1 MPTLRVFLG
10 GSWREEEDDDE
21 FEKKSIGVFCLLLFC
36 SFAYP
41 ESPRIMTLRRV
52 LRLPADTI
60 SCAFV
65 GEREAAAE
73 REREKEKGRDKRPSR
88 CKRERERERERERAR
103 ARRRRFCFLSLL
115 SLLAPS
121 SQKKTTRQRA
131 SDRCFFSSPWSLSL
145 FPLALS
151 LSLSQRRAWSST
163 ELLVSALRAQQH
175 TRLQCRP
182 RQPWGRRAA
191 TATAESTQRRRR
203 PLQRLLAPAPPP
215 PTTPENRAG
224 VRRAPG
230 GRRRSAR
237 STWC

>member
-1 MPTLRVFLG
+1 
-10 GSWREEEDDDE
+10 
-21 FEKKSIGVFCLLLFC
+21 
-36 SFAYP
+36 
-41 ESPRIMTLRRV
+41 MTLRRV

-65 GEREAAAE
+65 GEREKERERQLQKERGRRRRAETKDPLEAKE
-73 REREKEKGRDKRPSR
+73 RERESTGASSSVLFPLSSFSSR
-88 CKRERERERERERAR
+88 
-103 ARRRRFCFLSLL
+103 SLL
-115 SLLAPS
+115 S
-121 SQKKTTRQRA
+121 KKTTRQRA
-131 SDRCFFSSPWSLSL
+131 SDRCFFFISLVLVSLSTC
-145 FPLALS
+145 S

-175 TRLQCRP
+175 TRSQCRP

-215 PTTPENRAG
+215 PKTPENRAG

>member
-1 MPTLRVFLG
+1 MSSSKSRSAFFVF
-10 GSWREEEDDDE
+10 
-21 FEKKSIGVFCLLLFC
+21 FFFA

-60 SCAFV
+60 SSAFV

-73 REREKEKGRDKRPSR
+73 REREKEKARDKRPSR
-88 CKRERERERERERAR
+88 CKEREREREHGRVVVGSVSSLFFLFSLSPLKKKQLDREPPTGA
-103 ARRRRFCFLSLL
+103 FFQLLGPCLSFHLL
-115 SLLAPS
+115 S
-121 SQKKTTRQRA
+121 
-131 SDRCFFSSPWSLSL
+131 
-145 FPLALS
+145 LS

-175 TRLQCRP
+175 TRSQCRP